1 MNASKTY
8 LGRRKLC
15 PGRKVWD
22 AKNENIN
29 KANRKQTLQ
38 ENNIWPPVFENE
50 IDLNKNKATS
60 ASWYLES
67 SHSKIFVQEHD
78 KDAN

>member
-1 MNASKTY
+1 MPQRRI
-8 LGRRKLC
+8 GRRKLC
-15 PGRKVWD
+15 PGRKSEMQKTKTLTKQIV
-22 AKNENIN
+22 N
-29 KANRKQTLQ
+29 KHW

-60 ASWYLES
+60 ISWYLES